1 MNTSYQKYE
10 CLFQLAEILGRQ
22 SDFNEILRVISSKT
36 SLLFNADIAS
46 ILMVNPNSNDT
57 YKTIFKKEAKVDKE
71 QYSIVQSIIIGWVIL
86 NKKSIL
92 ISELQADNRFKENL
106 FENFPIRT
114 AMCVPLYCNDA
125 IIGYL
130 VVMNKIGKDS
140 FNQDHLELLNNIAV
154 ISAPYLRNVQKIKEF
169 FNIPL
174 PESTLINKYRIIGL
188 LGKSRK
194 YVELLHSIEAASKC
208 DVRVV
213 LEGETGTGKELV
225 VRAIHNFSKRSGMP
239 FITIDCG
246 AIPSNL
252 IESELFG
259 HIRGAFTG
267 ANRDRKGL
275 IVEANKGTL
284 FLDEI
289 CNLSLEMQSNLL
301 RVLQEGELRAVGSSQ
316 LIKVDVRF
324 IAASSIPLRDL
335 VVEKKFREDLYF
347 RLMVY
352 PIQIPNLQERK
363 ADIPIIAN
371 YFLNKFSKQ
380 QNKKVE
386 FLHKNISEYLKY
398 KNWKGNVRELE
409 NYIERLV
416 TLVSDDIVTI
426 DINSLPENLKSE
438 ISEFNSNS
446 THSAKTSLIKEV
458 ENFEKKIIEDTLDE
472 NEWNQSQSARML
484 DLPEQTLRYKMKK
497 MGISRIK

>member
-1 MNTSYQKYE
+1 MDINIFS
-10 CLFQLAEILGRQ
+10 LAEILGRQ
-22 SDFNEILRVISSKT
+22 SDFNEILRLISSKT
-36 SLLFNADIAS
+36 SSLLNADIAS
-46 ILMVNPNSNDT
+46 ILMVNPKSNDT
-57 YKTIFKKEAKVDKE
+57 YKTIYKKDSKVDKE
-71 QYSIVQSIIIGWVIL
+71 KYSIVQSIIIGWVII
-86 NKKSIL
+86 NKKSIIITNL
-92 ISELQADNRFKENL
+92 KTDNRFKENL
-106 FENFPIRT
+106 FENFPIQT
-114 AMCVPLYCNDA
+114 AMCVPLYCSDA
-125 IIGYL
+125 VIGYL
-130 VVMNKIGKDS
+130 VVMNKDGKES
-140 FNQDHLELLNNIAV
+140 FREDHLDLLNNIAV
-154 ISAPYLRNVQKIKEF
+154 ISAPYLRNVQKINEF

-188 LGKSRK
+188 LGKSKK

-225 VRAIHNFSKRSGMP
+225 VKAIHNFSKRSGMP
-239 FITIDCG
+239 LITIDCG
-246 AIPSNL
+246 AIPNNL

-275 IVEANKGTL
+275 IVEANKGTF

-289 CNLSLEMQSNLL
+289 CNLSLEMQSKLL
-301 RVLQEGELRAVGSSQ
+301 RVLQEGELRAVGSSN
-316 LIKVDVRF
+316 LVKVDVRF
-324 IAASSIPLRDL
+324 IAASSIPLSDL
-335 VVEKKFREDLYF
+335 VEEKKFREDLYF

-363 ADIPIIAN
+363 ADIPIIAH

-380 QNKKVE
+380 QKKKVE
-386 FLHKNISEYLKY
+386 FLNKKITDYLKY
-398 KNWKGNVRELE
+398 KKWNGNVRELE

-416 TLVSDDIVTI
+416 TLISEDIVTI
-426 DINSLPENLKSE
+426 DVNSLPEKLKNE
-438 ISEFNSNS
+438 VLEFNN
-446 THSAKTSLIKEV
+446 TLIDEAKTSLIKEV
-458 ENFEKKIIEDTLDE
+458 ENFEKQIIEDTLDE

-484 DLPEQTLRYKMKK
+484 DIPEQTLRYKMKK